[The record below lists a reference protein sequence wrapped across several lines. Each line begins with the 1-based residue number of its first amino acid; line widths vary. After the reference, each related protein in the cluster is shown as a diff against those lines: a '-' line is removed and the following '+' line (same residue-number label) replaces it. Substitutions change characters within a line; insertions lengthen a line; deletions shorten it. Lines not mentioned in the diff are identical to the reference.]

1 MKEIYLD
8 NSATTRVCDLAV
20 LESVKMMK
28 EHYGNPSSNHQKGLQ
43 AENVLDDSRKVI
55 SDVLH
60 CRTDELFFT
69 SGGTESNNIAILG
82 TALSRK
88 HMGNRIV
95 TSYIEHSSV
104 LGAMEQ
110 LEKRGFE
117 VIYLKPDRY
126 GMISQAQLI
135 NAINKKTILVS
146 LMFVNNEIGTLFPI
160 NDIKKIIKSKNSPA
174 AFHSDAV
181 QAFGKIP
188 INVKRLGV
196 DLLSISAHKIHGPKG
211 VGALYISK
219 GLKVKPIFFGGGQ
232 EAGISPGTE
241 PMPAIAGFKGAVT
254 ELKNYNVNK
263 IVQLNSYCIR
273 LLSKNNQI
281 VINSPPNA
289 IPNIINIS
297 VKRIKSE
304 TMTNFLS
311 SKGIYVS
318 NGSACSKGK
327 RSHVLKA
334 IGLPDELIDS
344 SIRVSFSRYNTIEDV
359 EYFIKCLNEGISQL
373 IKF

>member
-110 LEKRGFE
+110 LEKKGFE

-188 INVKRLGV
+188 INVKRLGI

-219 GLKVKPIFFGGGQ
+219 GLKVNPIFFGGGQ

-241 PMPAIAGFKGAVT
+241 PMPAIAGFKGAVM

-263 IVQLNSYCIR
+263 IVQLNSYCRR
-273 LLSKNNQI
+273 LFSKNNQI

>member
-110 LEKRGFE
+110 LEKKGFE

-188 INVKRLGV
+188 INVNRLGI

-219 GLKVKPIFFGGGQ
+219 GLKVNPIFFGGGQ